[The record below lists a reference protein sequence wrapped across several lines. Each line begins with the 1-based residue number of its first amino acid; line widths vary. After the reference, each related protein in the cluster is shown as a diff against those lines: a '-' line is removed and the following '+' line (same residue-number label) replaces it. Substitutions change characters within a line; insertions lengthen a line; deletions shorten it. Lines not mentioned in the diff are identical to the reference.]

1 MKISWNYDCNN
12 PLVSVALPN
21 GFSFLF
27 DEWLRINGGGQ
38 IWPDSMLPLLP
49 SGIISYWKNT
59 AADVGITD
67 VDRREGNYHVLLI
80 DGTRWL
86 FNSYGVF
93 IKDENAG

>member
-1 MKISWNYDCNN
+1 MGEGRYGRIRCYHCC
-12 PLVSVALPN
+12 LQV
-21 GFSFLF
+21 LF
-27 DEWLRINGGGQ
+27 RIG
-38 IWPDSMLPLLP
+38 
-49 SGIISYWKNT
+49 KNT

>member
-1 MKISWNYDCNN
+1 M
-12 PLVSVALPN
+12 
-21 GFSFLF
+21 F
-27 DEWLRINGGGQ
+27 DGDYEWLRINGGGQ